1 LQDDRKTNEQIKVV
15 DQRDHGF
22 FVIDNLFVDSCFDTY
37 TMAYYMRI
45 VRRAHRSAKGF
56 FELQKTTCE
65 NLGISET
72 KLKQCN
78 ALLEFCNIIK
88 IRHRKDPKN
97 PKIQISSVIT
107 LVDQSKWKLNHAF
120 RDAGNFYQNKK
131 RSMPEDLKKKILEV
145 KQKNRASKNLDT
157 VDNKEDVSGGGL
169 PQNPPW
175 VTTKPTV
182 GYHKTPLNKEP
193 IEERTQLTNGGE
205 KNLSFE
211 LPNETPPKEKNKS
224 FKKSYKKGL
233 SEIELNKKQIISYAR
248 DSHQKGVISKLFQFY
263 EYDLF
268 DNVLSPFIEKYPFEL
283 IKKFYIYS
291 IETNRPIDVRI
302 TEEAFL
308 KWQNLGTPEVPLAE
322 SEPEVPLAESE
333 PEVPLAESEPEVPLA
348 EAEPEVPLAKADL
361 FNELCD
367 EVKTY
372 LNSLPKHQLKLQKMD
387 LQKIG
392 IQKYEE
398 YILPLIARIKRKN
411 KYNKSNNIQEN
422 FNKYTSIGG

>member
-1 LQDDRKTNEQIKVV
+1 
-15 DQRDHGF
+15 
-22 FVIDNLFVDSCFDTY
+22 
-37 TMAYYMRI
+37 M
-45 VRRAHRSAKGF
+45 
-56 FELQKTTCE
+56 
-65 NLGISET
+65 
-72 KLKQCN
+72 
-78 ALLEFCNIIK
+78 
-88 IRHRKDPKN
+88 
-97 PKIQISSVIT
+97 
-107 LVDQSKWKLNHAF
+107 
-120 RDAGNFYQNKK
+120 
-131 RSMPEDLKKKILEV
+131 
-145 KQKNRASKNLDT
+145 
-157 VDNKEDVSGGGL
+157 
-169 PQNPPW
+169 
-175 VTTKPTV
+175 
-182 GYHKTPLNKEP
+182 NKEP

-322 SEPEVPLAESE
+322 SEPEVPLAE
-333 PEVPLAESEPEVPLA
+333 
-348 EAEPEVPLAKADL
+348 AEPEVPLAKADL